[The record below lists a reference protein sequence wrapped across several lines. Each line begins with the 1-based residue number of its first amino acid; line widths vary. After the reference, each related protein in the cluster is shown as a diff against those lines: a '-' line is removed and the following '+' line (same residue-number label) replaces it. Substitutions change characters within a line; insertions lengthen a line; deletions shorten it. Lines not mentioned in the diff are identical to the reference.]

1 MRRSERLLYAANG
14 VDLRVVDLELTDGG
28 HVEQPFVRTPQ
39 AAGAV
44 VFHAGRALL
53 LWRHRPVTDT
63 WGWEIPLGEIGPDED
78 PERAAARLVE
88 QQTGW
93 RPGPLM
99 PLIRIRTAEDVADS
113 DHVIFVAY
121 QATPIAAPA
130 DDQTAPTGDQA
141 HERERAEWLP
151 VLGIQRLISEQ
162 AITSATTAAAL
173 LHLLADLLQART
185 SH

>member
-63 WGWEIPLGEIGPDED
+63 WGWEIPLGEIGPDEV